1 MIDYAL
7 MPDFLAQVELMSL
20 LCFIDAFVE
29 SSDGDGGNQHT
40 WRKIA
45 AKKVLTFGQCCKG

>member
-7 MPDFLAQVELMSL
+7 MPDFFAQVELMSL